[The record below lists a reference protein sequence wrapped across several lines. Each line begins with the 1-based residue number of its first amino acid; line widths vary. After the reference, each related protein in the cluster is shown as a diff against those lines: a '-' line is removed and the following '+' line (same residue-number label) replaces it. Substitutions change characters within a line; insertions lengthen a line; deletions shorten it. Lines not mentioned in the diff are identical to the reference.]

1 MILGLVS
8 ILADR
13 DRRRTA
19 SVTSLAMVSMALGVW
34 ALHEYGKPLGTAR
47 NVSGPSVLSSYAAW
61 GRDQYTDVA
70 LIIASVL
77 IAASVIWISRQGAQP
92 MVRLS
97 FGTRSAGGLASMALA
112 ALAVGL
118 LAAEFVQYGLSADQ
132 EVAPVFNS
140 LGYGVAVVGATA
152 AAVLVSLAEVVVR
165 KRRRTTLGTPL
176 ICSFLAS
183 VGVLGYLVLV
193 MVSNHAWI
201 WNL

>member
-77 IAASVIWISRQGAQP
+77 IAASVIWISRQGCAANGP
-92 MVRLS
+92 ATVRDSQRRWACKHGPGGIGGRALS
-97 FGTRSAGGLASMALA
+97 
-112 ALAVGL
+112 
-118 LAAEFVQYGLSADQ
+118 
-132 EVAPVFNS
+132 
-140 LGYGVAVVGATA
+140 
-152 AAVLVSLAEVVVR
+152 
-165 KRRRTTLGTPL
+165 
-176 ICSFLAS
+176 C
-183 VGVLGYLVLV
+183 
-193 MVSNHAWI
+193 
-201 WNL
+201 